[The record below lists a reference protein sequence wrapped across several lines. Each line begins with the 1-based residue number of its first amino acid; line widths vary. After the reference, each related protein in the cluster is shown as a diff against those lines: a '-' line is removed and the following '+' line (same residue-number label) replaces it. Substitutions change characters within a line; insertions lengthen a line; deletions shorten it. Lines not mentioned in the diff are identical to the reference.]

1 MWILVLKSSNHSPV
15 YQGLTYLSD
24 VIIWLL
30 MFLRFTWRTEAS
42 RNIWASTLLL
52 KMALSWMSSYP
63 ATNSGQPLLWLS
75 CTLGCFLTTGDLGS
89 YPHCR
94 IKLAQSHLTRQASWF
109 QMVSVN
115 LFKLI
120 GNNWNRKKNCYCGFL
135 WAWCFVAMHF
145 LASEWLVFLFL
156 LITLWF
162 YWTCVTNFPVINS
175 ENARVFVPN
184 GWVGETE
191 QHLKSTPIISNG
203 FSLKAQHW
211 DGHISK
217 HF

>member
-15 YQGLTYLSD
+15 YQGLTYPSD

-30 MFLRFTWRTEAS
+30 MFLTFTWRTEAS

-89 YPHCR
+89 YPHCC
-94 IKLAQSHLTRQASWF
+94 IKLAQSRLTRQASWF

-120 GNNWNRKKNCYCGFL
+120 GNNWNRKKKKLLLWVSVSLMFCGNAFPGF
-135 WAWCFVAMHF
+135 WM
-145 LASEWLVFLFL
+145 
-156 LITLWF
+156 
-162 YWTCVTNFPVINS
+162 TCVF
-175 ENARVFVPN
+175 VFAN
-184 GWVGETE
+184 Y
-191 QHLKSTPIISNG
+191 
-203 FSLKAQHW
+203 SL
-211 DGHISK
+211 ILLNMCY
-217 HF
+217 